1 MRLTGI
7 VEDGNSAVAVQLD
20 FKNESGESNG
30 DLTLSAIMGRHEFR
44 QSLLGRANRNQQTKI
59 RSPSQRSEFGIAQY
73 SESRANVFSRDSY
86 FTAI

>member
-30 DLTLSAIMGRHEFR
+30 DLALSAIMGGTNSGKVFLRMLTEASR
-44 QSLLGRANRNQQTKI
+44 QAFFDQVKRTRTFASAGNTAGSLWPRRSIKI
-59 RSPSQRSEFGIAQY
+59 
-73 SESRANVFSRDSY
+73 NL
-86 FTAI
+86 